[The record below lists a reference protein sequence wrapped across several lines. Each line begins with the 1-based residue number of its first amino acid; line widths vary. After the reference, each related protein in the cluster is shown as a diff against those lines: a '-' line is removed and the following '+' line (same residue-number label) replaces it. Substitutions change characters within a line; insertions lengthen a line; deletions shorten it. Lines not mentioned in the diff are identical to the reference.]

1 MGNPSLVGGGGIIWK
16 ENGEWVKG
24 YARAIGI
31 MTSVVAVLWA
41 LRDGIQLCTALKLS
55 MVEMELDAKVVID
68 LVGKS

>member
-1 MGNPSLVGGGGIIWK
+1 M
-16 ENGEWVKG
+16 KG

-31 MTSVVAVLWA
+31 MTSVVAVLWD

>member
-1 MGNPSLVGGGGIIWK
+1 M
-16 ENGEWVKG
+16 KG

-31 MTSVVAVLWA
+31 MTSVVTVLWA
-41 LRDGIQLCTALKLS
+41 LWDGIQLCTALKLS